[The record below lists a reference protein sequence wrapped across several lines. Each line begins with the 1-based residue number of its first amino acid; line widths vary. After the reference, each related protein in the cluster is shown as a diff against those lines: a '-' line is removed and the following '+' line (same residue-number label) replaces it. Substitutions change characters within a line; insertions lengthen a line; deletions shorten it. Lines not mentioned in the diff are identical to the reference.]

1 MNIYFIYDDWFY
13 YRLSKTSEQ
22 CYNRL
27 IFLTNSLMTETSLTY
42 PCPRCHTPTTWTDN
56 PNRPFC
62 SERCKLIDLGAW
74 ASEDYKIAAEDSP
87 FSDDLNN
94 SNTIN

>member
-1 MNIYFIYDDWFY
+1 MMIGFITD
-13 YRLSKTSEQ
+13 LAKHLNNVTIG
-22 CYNRL
+22 L
-27 IFLTNSLMTETSLTY
+27 FLTNSLMTKTSLTY